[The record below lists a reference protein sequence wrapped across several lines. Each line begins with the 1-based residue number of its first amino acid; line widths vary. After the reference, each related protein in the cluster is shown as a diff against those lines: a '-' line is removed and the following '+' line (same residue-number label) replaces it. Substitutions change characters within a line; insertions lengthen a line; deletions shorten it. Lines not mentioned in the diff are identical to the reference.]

1 MNQIRKHAKT
11 NLKAQSLLS
20 LVLAFLLSVA
30 LLPGCSSSSE
40 GDTEAQQAAVEQTQ
54 QAETQESADQPQEAG
69 GSEPE
74 PASAAVV
81 DLASVPAYSGSPYV
95 ELYGNEPQFAD
106 SDKARGGFEEYSPLD
121 SLGRC
126 GVAFALIGTET
137 MPTEERGSIGSV
149 KPSGWHTV
157 RYNGVVDGNYLYN
170 RCHLIGYQLAGE
182 NANTKNL
189 ITGTRYLNVEGMLPF
204 EDEVANYVERTG
216 NHVLYR
222 VTPVFDDGN
231 LVASGVQMEAWSV
244 EDGGKGV
251 SFNVFCY
258 NVQPGISINY
268 ATGDSALVEEQA
280 TETAAETTAEDT
292 TQASYVLNTNT
303 KKFHLPSCSSIAK
316 MKDSNKQSFTG
327 TRQDLIDKGYSPCG
341 KCNP

>member
-1 MNQIRKHAKT
+1 MNITRNNKASK
-11 NLKAQSLLS
+11 LKPQSLLS
-20 LVLAFLLSVA
+20 LLLAFLVSVS
-30 LLPGCSSSSE
+30 LLPGCSSPASADPGS
-40 GDTEAQQAAVEQTQ
+40 QQAAVEQ
-54 QAETQESADQPQEAG
+54 
-69 GSEPE
+69 GSESQAQNAE
-74 PASAAVV
+74 SLSLASAAAT

-95 ELYGNEPQFAD
+95 ELYGNEPQFTD
-106 SDKARGGFEEYSPLD
+106 GDKARGSFEEYSPLD

-182 NANTKNL
+182 NANTRNL
-189 ITGTRYLNVEGMLPF
+189 ITGTRYLNVECMLPF
-204 EDEVANYVERTG
+204 EDKVADYVDRTG

-222 VTPVFDDGN
+222 VTPIFDGGN

-244 EDGGKGV
+244 EDSGAGV
-251 SFNVFCY
+251 SFDVYCY
-258 NVQPGISINY
+258 NVQPGISIDY
-268 ATGDSALVEEQA
+268 ATGDSALAEGQVAETASEDA
-280 TETAAETTAEDT
+280 TE
-292 TQASYVLNTNT
+292 ASYVLNTST
-303 KKFHLPSCSSIAK
+303 KKFHYPSCSSVAK
-316 MKDSNKQSFTG
+316 MKEANRQSFTG
-327 TRQDLIDKGYSPCG
+327 TRQELIDEGYAPCG